1 MITNEFTT
9 FNENYL
15 GNRVDLVA
23 LQATNNCVI
32 LLVGYPTIPR
42 RLFMTELINE
52 YDAKIDTKR
61 RITLRDIAYE
71 YFHIKQY
78 KDGTMV
84 LEPRVLVEPDAISKK
99 SLKMM
104 DKSISNYK
112 KGKVSKTLDLSAFS
126 DK

>member
-1 MITNEFTT
+1 MIINEFAT
-9 FNENYL
+9 FSESYL
-15 GNRVDLVA
+15 GNRIDTA
-23 LQATNNCVI
+23 GLQVPINYVI
-32 LLVGYPTIPR
+32 LIVGYPTIPR

-61 RITLRDIAYE
+61 RITLRDIAFE

-84 LEPRVLVEPDAISKK
+84 LEPRVLVEPDALSKK
-99 SLKMM
+99 TLKMM
-104 DKSISNYK
+104 DKSINNYK
-112 KGKVSKTLDLSAFS
+112 KGKVSKAIDLSAFS